1 MPSSLTYPGVYI
13 EEIPSGIR
21 TVTGVSTSV
30 TAFVGRTQRGPVNQ
44 PVVITSF
51 RDYERVFGGLWLDST
66 VGFAVYDFFQNGGSQ
81 AIVVRLFHKPSK
93 TATDGS
99 VTALSGVAEF
109 TLDTLSLRARSPGV
123 WAQNLLVSVDY
134 TDRTSDVA
142 SDVAKGI
149 GVTTSDLFNLS
160 ITYFSRSGTVTE
172 RFVNL
177 TIKDNNRR
185 VDRVLAQGSKFVQ
198 VTEASDGSVMIPT
211 AVPTASTVS
220 ATTGEL
226 GVRAAAG
233 TALDS
238 DALTAS
244 DYDFAAL
251 DKADSLNLLCI
262 PPDTRSGD
270 TASAVYSSA
279 LAYCVKRRAV
289 LIVDPPSAWS
299 GKSASD
305 IKTAD
310 LGLSGTAARNAVVYY
325 PRVRKPN
332 PLRGDLI
339 EEFVP
344 CGIVAGVIAR
354 TDSQRGVWKS
364 PAGIDAALYGIDSLV
379 PKLTD
384 SDSGTLNPIGVNC
397 LRSFPAS
404 GPVVWGARTLR
415 GADALGD
422 EYKYLSV
429 RRLALFLEESVYR
442 GTQWAVFE
450 PNDEPLWAQIRLNLG
465 TFMQTLFRQ
474 GAFQGSSPREAYF
487 VKCDKETTTAA
498 DIAAGTVNIVIGF
511 APLRPA
517 EFVVIKF
524 QQLAGQS
531 S

>member
-21 TVTGVSTSV
+21 TLTGVATSV
-30 TAFVGRTQRGPVNQ
+30 TAFVGRTQRGPVNE
-44 PVVITSF
+44 PVVIASY
-51 RDYERVFGGLWLDST
+51 RDYERIFGGLWLDST
-66 VGFAVYDFFQNGGSQ
+66 VSFAVYDFFQNGGSQ
-81 AIVVRLFHKPSK
+81 AIVVRLFHKPTK
-93 TATDGS
+93 TATDGT
-99 VTALSGVAEF
+99 VTVLSGVGEF
-109 TLDTLSLRARSPGV
+109 TLDTLSLRAHNPGV

-142 SDVAKGI
+142 SEVAKGL
-149 GVTTSDLFNLS
+149 GVTTSDLFNLN
-160 ITYFSRSGTVTE
+160 ITYFASSGTVTE

-185 VDRVLAQGSKFVQ
+185 VDRVLAQSSKFVR
-198 VTEASDGSVMIPT
+198 VATASDGTVSIPT
-211 AVPTASTVS
+211 AIPTASTVH

-226 GVRAAAG
+226 GVRASSG

-238 DALTAS
+238 DALTSA
-244 DYDFAAL
+244 DYDFTPL
-251 DKADSLNLLCI
+251 DKADTLNMLCI

-270 TASAVYSSA
+270 TANSVYSTA
-279 LAYCVKRRAV
+279 LSYCVKRRAI
-289 LIVDPPSAWS
+289 LIVDPPAAWS
-299 GKSASD
+299 SKSAAD
-305 IKTAD
+305 IKVTD

-325 PRVRKPN
+325 PRVRKAN

-339 EEFVP
+339 EEFAP

-354 TDSQRGVWKS
+354 TDAQRGVWKS
-364 PAGIDAALYGIDSLV
+364 PAGIEAALSGISTIV

-384 SDSGTLNPIGVNC
+384 SDSGTLNPSGVNC

-404 GPVVWGARTLR
+404 GPVIWGARTLR

>member
-21 TVTGVSTSV
+21 TVTGVATSV
-30 TAFVGRTQRGPVNQ
+30 TAFLGRTQRGPVNE
-44 PVVITSF
+44 PVTITSY

-66 VGFAVYDFFQNGGSQ
+66 VSFAIYDFFKNGGSQ
-81 AIVVRLFHKPSK
+81 AVIVRLFRKPTK
-93 TATDGS
+93 TATDG
-99 VTALSGVAEF
+99 TTTILSGVAEF
-109 TLDTLSLRARSPGV
+109 TLDSLSLTARNPGV
-123 WAQNLLVSVDY
+123 WATNLLISVDY
-134 TDRTSDVA
+134 TDRTTDVA
-142 SDVAKGI
+142 AEIAKGL
-149 GVTTSDLFNLS
+149 GVTTSDLFNLN
-160 ITYFSRSGTVTE
+160 ITYFASSGTTTE

-177 TIKDNNRR
+177 TIKDNLRR
-185 VDRVLAQGSKFVQ
+185 VDRVLEQSSKFVR
-198 VTEASDGSVMIPT
+198 VAAAKDGSPVIPS
-211 AVPTASTVS
+211 AVPAASKVDT
-220 ATTGEL
+220 TTGEL
-226 GVRAAAG
+226 GVRAATG

-238 DALTAS
+238 EALTS
-244 DYDFAAL
+244 TDYDFTPL
-251 DKADSLNLLCI
+251 DKTDTLNLLCI
-262 PPDTRSGD
+262 PPDSRSGD
-270 TASAVYSSA
+270 TANAVYSNA
-279 LAYCVKRRAV
+279 LTYCVKRRAI
-289 LIVDPPSAWS
+289 LLVDPPAAWTS
-299 GKSASD
+299 KSPSD
-305 IKTAD
+305 IKTTD
-310 LGLSGTAARNAVVYY
+310 LGLSGTAARNAAVYY

-344 CGIVAGVIAR
+344 CGIVAGVISR
-354 TDSQRGVWKS
+354 TDTQRGVWKS
-364 PAGIDAALYGIDSLV
+364 PAGIDAALYGVDTIT

-384 SDSGTLNPIGVNC
+384 SDSGILNPVGVNC
-397 LRSFPAS
+397 LRTFPAA
-404 GPVVWGARTLR
+404 GQVIWGARTLR

-442 GTQWAVFE
+442 GSQWAVFE
-450 PNDEPLWAQIRLNLG
+450 PNDEPLWAQLRLNLG
-465 TFMQTLFRQ
+465 TFMQNLFRQ

-498 DIAAGTVNIVIGF
+498 DVQAGVVNIVIGF

>member
-66 VGFAVYDFFQNGGSQ
+66 VSFAVYDFFQNGGSQ

-160 ITYFSRSGTVTE
+160 ITYFSRSGMVTE

-211 AVPTASTVS
+211 AVPTASTVN

-226 GVRAAAG
+226 GVRTAAG

-238 DALTAS
+238 DALTSS

-305 IKTAD
+305 K
-310 LGLSGTAARNAVVYY
+310 
-325 PRVRKPN
+325 
-332 PLRGDLI
+332 
-339 EEFVP
+339 
-344 CGIVAGVIAR
+344 
-354 TDSQRGVWKS
+354 
-364 PAGIDAALYGIDSLV
+364 
-379 PKLTD
+379 
-384 SDSGTLNPIGVNC
+384 IGRAHV
-397 LRSFPAS
+397 
-404 GPVVWGARTLR
+404 
-415 GADALGD
+415 
-422 EYKYLSV
+422 
-429 RRLALFLEESVYR
+429 
-442 GTQWAVFE
+442 
-450 PNDEPLWAQIRLNLG
+450 
-465 TFMQTLFRQ
+465 
-474 GAFQGSSPREAYF
+474 
-487 VKCDKETTTAA
+487 
-498 DIAAGTVNIVIGF
+498 
-511 APLRPA
+511 
-517 EFVVIKF
+517 
-524 QQLAGQS
+524 
-531 S
+531 